1 MNRRQYLKGMAG
13 LAALLAVQ
21 LPGAIFAMGPDDK
34 FTIAQLRYKGADN
47 SRPTALRR
55 LTLEVE
61 KRTSI
66 VTAPKIPRVKATDKA
81 LYEYPLLFWSG
92 DQAFD
97 ALSDKA
103 VQGLRDFLLSGGLLV
118 VDTSDGVIDGPF
130 LQSVRR
136 ELDKMFPNRKLGK
149 IPSDHVL
156 YKSFFLVDKP
166 VGRLAISKSMD
177 GIFDDDRLMVIVSQ
191 NDLMGAWSKDN
202 FGSWTFSCT
211 PGGDKQR
218 EMSYR
223 LGMNIVMYALC
234 INYKADQVHVPF
246 ILKRR
251 KWKVD

>member
-13 LAALLAVQ
+13 LTALVAAQ
-21 LPGAIFAMGPDDK
+21 IPGTLFAMGPDDK
-34 FTIAQLRYKGADN
+34 FTIAQLRYKGAYN
-47 SRPTALRR
+47 TRPTALRR

-66 VTAPKIPRVKATDKA
+66 VSAPKIPVVKATDKA
-81 LYEYPLLFWSG
+81 LYEYPLVCWSG
-92 DQAFD
+92 DEAFD
-97 ALSDKA
+97 ELPAKA
-103 VQGLRDFLLSGGLLV
+103 IQGLRDFLLSGGLLV
-118 VDTSDGVIDGPF
+118 VDASDGVVDGPF
-130 LQSVRR
+130 IQSVQR
-136 ELDKMFPNRKLGK
+136 ELGKMFPNRKLGT

-166 VGRLAISKSMD
+166 VGRLAISKTMD
-177 GIFDDDRLMVIVSQ
+177 GIFDQDRLMVIVSQ
-191 NDLMGAWSKDN
+191 NDMLGAWSKDN
-202 FGSWTFSCT
+202 FGSWTFACT

-223 LGMNIVMYALC
+223 VGMNIIMYALC